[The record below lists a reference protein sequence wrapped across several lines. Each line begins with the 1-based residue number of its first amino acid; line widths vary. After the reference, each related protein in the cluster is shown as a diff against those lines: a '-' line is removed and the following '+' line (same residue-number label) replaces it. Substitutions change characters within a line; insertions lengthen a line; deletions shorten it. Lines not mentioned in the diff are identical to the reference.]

1 MSRAR
6 EFEHGGAEPQVL
18 SSDFQRAIH
27 RDQVDVYIH
36 THLTFERAILLALR
50 NSSFAGRE
58 IPEEPRR
65 RGTRRE
71 KAFITVLCR
80 RAAVDRAAENV
91 Y

>member
-18 SSDFQRAIH
+18 SSDFQRAIR

-36 THLTFERAILLALR
+36 VTFERAILLALR

-58 IPEEPRR
+58 RYQKSLVDEA
-65 RGTRRE
+65 RGVRE
-71 KAFITVLCR
+71 S
-80 RAAVDRAAENV
+80 V
-91 Y
+91 YYRSMPTSRGR